1 MSDRE
6 QWPLELKLK
15 DSEIYL
21 VDIDDLVSDVIDS
34 IEGQR
39 GITVVTGPAG
49 SGKTTLLAR
58 CMSDLSERGYS
69 FVLIRGRTEPE
80 FLLKELLLKARD
92 DGHAEAESLFLA
104 NTDPESKW
112 NWVIA
117 NYLEQAKVVLILDNA
132 EENLGQNGDFVNP
145 KLKAVI
151 SMLAAKLKKK
161 PSSLLVSSSMDIEDF
176 DTLELPELSKREFKE
191 KIGELEFLHAIGAG
205 GEEELYR
212 DIGGNPLVMKLL
224 NSLLRFE
231 RKGQNGDGVTWENLK
246 SSIPGLKLAVA
257 RMRLRSDHLIRLFTI
272 KLLSR
277 LDSAQLKLFR
287 ILAAFRFPV
296 GQSALGFHDIEVS
309 DELRASC
316 LETGLMKYDAELER
330 YVLHPA
336 VASIVLDE
344 MVEEERGQ
352 LHEVCGGFFAGLAD
366 AQGNKSMDDI
376 WEARRHFLEAGNWDA
391 AAETTFSLGDHL
403 GSIGFLDLS
412 FQLLVEI
419 SGKSLNTKNRA
430 AADYAMGNLYAT
442 YGKLDEAMRS
452 FSSAL
457 ESWEKMNET
466 DHIPLALQQIGYI
479 HSLENHFDLAR
490 DFYNRSLEF
499 YQDSSRELERARLQY
514 QIASVLRAEGD
525 EKKALALFRESVEIM
540 EKSGD
545 EANVAASYLQMGQIL
560 LSLKNHQA
568 GIEHLE
574 HSLDICNG
582 MGDIS
587 SVGVRR
593 FLIGQARDM
602 AGDVKTGLRDYLE
615 AWKIFAQLAVADEAE
630 VRRYIVKAREKL
642 TESEFHSILEECQC
656 DASDFDS
663 QRLEQEEFLELMR
676 VMTGNAVNFSRL
688 PEEEK
693 ARTIDLLN
701 NMIQNA
707 DYQASGME
715 SFRLYFQML
724 LTYIY
729 HDDYLRFRP
738 LLPAEMWAFF
748 ERARAGFS

>member
-6 QWPLELKLK
+6 QLPLELKLN
-15 DSEIYL
+15 DREIYL
-21 VDIDDLVSDVIDS
+21 VDIDNLVSKVIDS

-39 GITVVTGPAG
+39 GISVVTGPTG
-49 SGKTTLLAR
+49 SGKTTLLAH
-58 CMSDLSERGYS
+58 CVSELSVKGYS

-117 NYLEQAKVVLILDNA
+117 NYLEQAKVVLILDNV
-132 EENLGQNGDFVNP
+132 EENLGPEGDFVNP
-145 KLKAVI
+145 KVKAVI
-151 SMLAAKLKKK
+151 SMLTAKLKKK
-161 PSSLLVSSSMDIEDF
+161 PSSLLVSSTMDIEDF
-176 DTLELPELSKREFKE
+176 DTLELPELSKRGFKE
-191 KIGELEFLHAIGAG
+191 KIEKLELLHAMGAG
-205 GEEELYR
+205 REEELYGE
-212 DIGGNPLVMKLL
+212 IGGNPLVIKLL

-231 RKGQNGDGVTWENLK
+231 REEQKGEGVTWEDLK

-257 RMRLRSDHLIRLFTI
+257 RLRHRGDQLIRLFTA

-277 LDSAQLKLFR
+277 LDSTQLKLFR

-296 GQSALGFHDIEVS
+296 GQSALGFHDVEVS

-316 LETGLMKYDAELER
+316 LETGLMQYDAELER
-330 YVLHPA
+330 YALHPA
-336 VASIVLDE
+336 VASIVLDD
-344 MVEEERGQ
+344 MADEERAR

-366 AQGNKSMDDI
+366 AQGNKSLDDI
-376 WEARRHFLEAGNWDA
+376 WEARRHYLEAGNWDA

-430 AADYAMGNLYAT
+430 AADYAMGNLYAS
-442 YGKLDEAMRS
+442 YGKLDEAKRS

-457 ESWEKMNET
+457 EGWEKMNET

-479 HSLENHFDLAR
+479 YSLENHFDLAR
-490 DFYNRSLEF
+490 DFYNRALEY
-499 YQDSSRELERARLQY
+499 YQDASRELERARLQY

-525 EKKALALFRESVEIM
+525 HESALALFQESVEVM
-540 EKSGD
+540 EKRGD
-545 EANVAASYLQMGQIL
+545 EANVAVTYLQMGQIL
-560 LSLKNHQA
+560 LALKNHQA

-574 HSLDICNG
+574 HSLEICNG

-587 SVGVRR
+587 GVGVRR

-602 AGDVKTGLRDYLE
+602 AGDVKAGLRDYLE
-615 AWKIFAQLAVADEAE
+615 AWKIFAPLAVADEAE
-630 VRRYIVKAREKL
+630 VRRHIVKAREKL
-642 TESEFHSILEECQC
+642 TDSEFHSILEECQC

-676 VMTGNAVNFSRL
+676 VMTDNAVNFSCL

-707 DYQASGME
+707 DYQAAGME

-724 LTYIY
+724 LTFIY

-748 ERARAGFS
+748 ERTRAGSR